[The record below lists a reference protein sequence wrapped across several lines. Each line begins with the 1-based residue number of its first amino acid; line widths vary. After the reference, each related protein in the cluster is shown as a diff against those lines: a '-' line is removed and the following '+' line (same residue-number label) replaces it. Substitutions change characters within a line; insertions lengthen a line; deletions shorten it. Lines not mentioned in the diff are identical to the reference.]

1 MSKIIEK
8 IEFIYQF
15 LNKPKIIGA
24 IIPSSKYLT
33 KKILSFVDFNK
44 GGIVLLEYGPG
55 TGPFTSEIVKYLKP
69 MDQLIVIELNPKFAT
84 DLKEKFK
91 NHKNVKIYED
101 CVANTKNILDK
112 EGVKDVDYII
122 SGIPFSSLPK
132 DVTQDILISTKSI
145 MSNTTLFLTFQ
156 YSKFKKS
163 TFEKYFKIINIKFV
177 LQNIPSAYVFCMNKI
192 NNID

>member
-15 LNKPKIIGA
+15 LNKPKTVGA
-24 IIPSSKYLT
+24 ITPSSRHLT
-33 KKILSFVDFNK
+33 KKILSFVDFK
-44 GGIVLLEYGPG
+44 KEGLVLLEYGPG

-69 MDQLIVIELNPKFAT
+69 TDQLIVIELNPKFAI

-91 NHKNVKIYED
+91 DYKNVKIHED
-101 CVANTKNILDK
+101 CVANTQKILDK
-112 EGVKDVDYII
+112 EGIKQVDYII

-132 DVTQDILISTKSI
+132 DVTEDILINTKSI

-156 YSKFKKS
+156 YSKFKKES
-163 TFEKYFKIINIKFV
+163 FEKYFEIIDVKFV
-177 LQNIPSAYVFCMNKI
+177 FRNIPSAFVFCMKKQV
-192 NNID
+192 

>member
-15 LNKPKIIGA
+15 LNKPKTIGA
-24 IIPSSKYLT
+24 IIPSSKYLS

-44 GGIVLLEYGPG
+44 EGIVLLEYGAG

-69 MDQLIVIELNPKFAT
+69 MDQLIVIELNPKFAI

-91 NHKNVKIYED
+91 NRKNVKIYED
-101 CVANTKNILDK
+101 CVANTKKILDK
-112 EGVKDVDYII
+112 EGVNNVDYII

-163 TFEKYFKIINIKFV
+163 TFEKYFKIIDIKFV

-192 NNID
+192 NNTD

>member
-15 LNKPKIIGA
+15 LNKPKTVGA
-24 IIPSSKYLT
+24 ITPSSKHLT
-33 KKILSFVDFNK
+33 KKILSFVDFK
-44 GGIVLLEYGPG
+44 KEGLVLLEYGPG

-69 MDQLIVIELNPKFAT
+69 TDQLIVIELNPKFAT

-91 NHKNVKIYED
+91 DYKNVKIHED
-101 CVANTKNILDK
+101 CVANTQKILDK
-112 EGVKDVDYII
+112 EGIKKVDYII

-132 DVTQDILISTKSI
+132 DVTEDILINTKSI

-156 YSKFKKS
+156 YSKFKKES
-163 TFEKYFKIINIKFV
+163 FEKYFEIIDVKFV
-177 LQNIPSAYVFCMNKI
+177 FRNIPSAFVFCMKKLV
-192 NNID
+192 

>member
-15 LNKPKIIGA
+15 LNKPKTVGA
-24 IIPSSKYLT
+24 ITPSSRHLT
-33 KKILSFVDFNK
+33 KKILSFVDFK
-44 GGIVLLEYGPG
+44 KEGLVLLEYGPG

-69 MDQLIVIELNPKFAT
+69 TDQLIVIELNPKFAT

-91 NHKNVKIYED
+91 DYKNVKIHED
-101 CVANTKNILDK
+101 CVANTQKILDK
-112 EGVKDVDYII
+112 EGIKQVDYII

-132 DVTQDILISTKSI
+132 DVTQDILINTKSI

-156 YSKFKKS
+156 YSKFKKES
-163 TFEKYFKIINIKFV
+163 FEKYFEIIDVKFV
-177 LQNIPSAYVFCMNKI
+177 FRNIPSAFVFCMKKQV
-192 NNID
+192 

>member
-15 LNKPKIIGA
+15 LNKPKTIGS
-24 IIPSSKYLT
+24 IIPSSKYLS
-33 KKILSFVDFNK
+33 KKILSFVDFSK
-44 GGIVLLEYGPG
+44 SGIVLLEYGAG

-69 MDQLIVIELNPKFAT
+69 TDQLIVIELNPKFAT
-84 DLKEKFK
+84 YLKEKFK
-91 NHKNVKIYED
+91 NYKNVKIYED
-101 CVANTKNILDK
+101 CVANTKKILEK
-112 EGVKDVDYII
+112 EGVKEVDYII

-132 DVTQDILISTKSI
+132 DVTQDILVNTKSI

-163 TFEKYFKIINIKFV
+163 TFEKYFKIIDIKFV
-177 LQNIPSAYVFCMNKI
+177 LQNIPSAYVFSMHKI
-192 NNID
+192 NYTD

>member
-15 LNKPKIIGA
+15 LNKPKTVGA
-24 IIPSSKYLT
+24 ITPSSRHLT
-33 KKILSFVDFNK
+33 KKILSFVDFK
-44 GGIVLLEYGPG
+44 KEGLVLLEYGPG

-69 MDQLIVIELNPKFAT
+69 TDQLIVIELNPKFAT

-91 NHKNVKIYED
+91 DYKNVKIHED
-101 CVANTKNILDK
+101 CVANTKKILDK
-112 EGVKDVDYII
+112 EGIKQVDYII

-132 DVTQDILISTKSI
+132 DVTEDILINTKSI

-156 YSKFKKS
+156 YSKFKKES
-163 TFEKYFKIINIKFV
+163 FEKYFEIIDVKFV
-177 LQNIPSAYVFCMNKI
+177 FRNIPSAFVFCMKKQV
-192 NNID
+192 

>member
-24 IIPSSKYLT
+24 IAPSSKYLS
-33 KKILSFVDFNK
+33 KKIISFIDFNK
-44 GGIVLLEYGPG
+44 EGLVLLEYGPG
-55 TGPFTSEIVKYLKP
+55 TGPFTSEMVKYLKP
-69 MDQLIVIELNPKFAT
+69 TDQLIIIELNSKFT
-84 DLKEKFK
+84 FDLKEKFK
-91 NHKNVKIYED
+91 KYRNVKIYED
-101 CVANTKNILDK
+101 CVANTKKILDK
-112 EGVKDVDYII
+112 EGVKEVDYII

-132 DVTQDILISTKSI
+132 DVTQDILINTKSI

-163 TFEKYFKIINIKFV
+163 TFEKYFKIIDIKFV
-177 LQNIPSAYVFCMNKI
+177 LQNIPSAYVFSMHKI
-192 NNID
+192 NHTD

>member
-15 LNKPKIIGA
+15 LNKPKTVGA
-24 IIPSSKYLT
+24 ITPSSKHLT
-33 KKILSFVDFNK
+33 KKILSFVDFK
-44 GGIVLLEYGPG
+44 KEGLVLLEYGPG

-69 MDQLIVIELNPKFAT
+69 TDQLIVIELNPKFAT

-91 NHKNVKIYED
+91 DYKNVKIHED
-101 CVANTKNILDK
+101 CVANTQKILDK
-112 EGVKDVDYII
+112 EGIKQVDYII

-132 DVTQDILISTKSI
+132 DVTEDILINTKLI

-156 YSKFKKS
+156 YSKFKKES
-163 TFEKYFKIINIKFV
+163 FEKYFEIIDVKFV
-177 LQNIPSAYVFCMNKI
+177 FRNIPSAFVFCMK
-192 NNID
+192 NI

>member
-15 LNKPKIIGA
+15 LNKPKTVGA
-24 IIPSSKYLT
+24 ITPSSRHLT
-33 KKILSFVDFNK
+33 KKILSFVDFK
-44 GGIVLLEYGPG
+44 KEGLVLLEYGPG

-69 MDQLIVIELNPKFAT
+69 TDQLIVIELNPKFAT

-91 NHKNVKIYED
+91 DYKNVKIHED
-101 CVANTKNILDK
+101 CVAKTQKILDK
-112 EGVKDVDYII
+112 EGIKQVDYII

-132 DVTQDILISTKSI
+132 DVTQDILINTKSI

-156 YSKFKKS
+156 YSKFKKES
-163 TFEKYFKIINIKFV
+163 FEKYFEIIDVKFV
-177 LQNIPSAYVFCMNKI
+177 FRNIPSAFVFCMKKI
-192 NNID
+192 

>member
-15 LNKPKIIGA
+15 LNKPKTVGA
-24 IIPSSKYLT
+24 ITPSSRYLT
-33 KKILSFVDFNK
+33 KKILSFVDFK
-44 GGIVLLEYGPG
+44 KEGLVLLEYGPG

-69 MDQLIVIELNPKFAT
+69 TDQLIVIELNPKFAI

-91 NHKNVKIYED
+91 DYKNVKIHED
-101 CVANTKNILDK
+101 CVANTQKILDK
-112 EGVKDVDYII
+112 EGIKQVDYII

-132 DVTQDILISTKSI
+132 DVTEDILINTKLI

-156 YSKFKKS
+156 YSKFKKES
-163 TFEKYFKIINIKFV
+163 FEKYFEIIDVKFV
-177 LQNIPSAYVFCMNKI
+177 FRNIPSAFVFCMKKQV
-192 NNID
+192 

>member
-15 LNKPKIIGA
+15 LNKPKTVGA
-24 IIPSSKYLT
+24 ITPSSKHLT
-33 KKILSFVDFNK
+33 KKILSFVDFK
-44 GGIVLLEYGPG
+44 KEGLVLLEYGPG

-69 MDQLIVIELNPKFAT
+69 TDQLIVIELNPKFAT

-91 NHKNVKIYED
+91 DYKNVKIHED
-101 CVANTKNILDK
+101 CVANTQKILDK
-112 EGVKDVDYII
+112 EGIKQVDYII

-132 DVTQDILISTKSI
+132 DVTEDILINTKLI

-156 YSKFKKS
+156 YSKFKKES
-163 TFEKYFKIINIKFV
+163 FEKYFEIIDVKFV
-177 LQNIPSAYVFCMNKI
+177 FRNIPSAFVFCMKKQV
-192 NNID
+192 

>member
-1 MSKIIEK
+1 MIVFDI
-8 IEFIYQF
+8 
-15 LNKPKIIGA
+15 
-24 IIPSSKYLT
+24 
-33 KKILSFVDFNK
+33 DFNK
-44 GGIVLLEYGPG
+44 EGIVLLEYGPG

-69 MDQLIVIELNPKFAT
+69 IDQLIVIELNPKFAI

-101 CVANTKNILDK
+101 CVANTKKILEK
-112 EGVKDVDYII
+112 EGVKEVDYII

-132 DVTQDILISTKSI
+132 DVTQDILISTESI

-163 TFEKYFKIINIKFV
+163 TFEKYFKIIDIKFV

-192 NNID
+192 NNTD

>member
-33 KKILSFVDFNK
+33 KKMLSFVDFNK
-44 GGIVLLEYGPG
+44 EGLVLLEYGPG

-84 DLKEKFK
+84 DLKENFK
-91 NHKNVKIYED
+91 NYKNVKIYED
-101 CVANTKNILDK
+101 CVSNTRKILDK

-132 DVTQDILISTKSI
+132 DVTQDILVNTKSI
-145 MSNTTLFLTFQ
+145 MSNKTLFLAFQ
-156 YSKFKKS
+156 YSKFKQGI
-163 TFEKYFKIINIKFV
+163 FKIYFEIKDIKFV
-177 LQNIPSAYVFCMNKI
+177 LRNVPSAYVFCMNKI
-192 NNID
+192 NNTD

>member
-15 LNKPKIIGA
+15 LNKPKIVGA
-24 IIPSSKYLT
+24 ITPSSRHLT
-33 KKILSFVDFNK
+33 KKILSFVDFK
-44 GGIVLLEYGPG
+44 KEGLVLLEYGPG

-69 MDQLIVIELNPKFAT
+69 TDQLIVIELNPKFAI

-91 NHKNVKIYED
+91 DYKNVKIHED
-101 CVANTKNILDK
+101 CVANTQKILDK
-112 EGVKDVDYII
+112 EGIKQVDYII

-132 DVTQDILISTKSI
+132 DVTEDILINTKLI

-156 YSKFKKS
+156 YSKFKKES
-163 TFEKYFKIINIKFV
+163 FEKYFEIIDVKFV
-177 LQNIPSAYVFCMNKI
+177 FRNIPSAFVFCMKKLV
-192 NNID
+192 

>member
-15 LNKPKIIGA
+15 LNKPKTVGA
-24 IIPSSKYLT
+24 ITPSSRHLT
-33 KKILSFVDFNK
+33 KKILSFVDFK
-44 GGIVLLEYGPG
+44 KEGLVLLEYGPG

-69 MDQLIVIELNPKFAT
+69 TDQLIVIELNPKFAT

-91 NHKNVKIYED
+91 DYKNVKIHED
-101 CVANTKNILDK
+101 CVANTQKTLDK
-112 EGVKDVDYII
+112 EGIKQVDYII

-132 DVTQDILISTKSI
+132 DVTEDILINTKSI

-156 YSKFKKS
+156 YSKFKKES
-163 TFEKYFKIINIKFV
+163 FEKYFEIIDVKFV
-177 LQNIPSAYVFCMNKI
+177 FRNIPSAFVFCMKKQV
-192 NNID
+192 